1 MLRPNLYIC
10 PPPPPVGDPFLGYT
24 NFGHFYAFIRSFW
37 SYFSFSFFLGGN
49 MFPIS
54 LKKLLVK
61 RQKSLKNPFV
71 LTLTEEFVHFFSFVS
86 YFDIKIE
93 V

>member
-1 MLRPNLYIC
+1 
-10 PPPPPVGDPFLGYT
+10 
-24 NFGHFYAFIRSFW
+24 
-37 SYFSFSFFLGGN
+37 